1 MGHVLYPHADKPKE
15 GSRTAPRRSATA
27 PPTRFRSLS
36 DPESLREFARN
47 LREGI
52 YITTRDGCIL
62 DANAAFLEMFGVE
75 SIEAFGDYGASAL
88 FVDPAHRVA
97 QLAALERDG
106 YVREC
111 ELTLRRPDGAHRTV
125 VDTCYL
131 IRDPDT
137 DEAFIHG
144 ILFDITARKE
154 LESTLIEMSTRDALT
169 GALNHRYLTAIDKRL
184 AADPALACGCLFV
197 DIDYFK
203 IYNDRWGHREGD
215 EVLCRMAR
223 FLTRY
228 VRAEEPVIRVGGDEF
243 LVLLHGATAV
253 ETEQVADR
261 LRCEALQHA
270 PVAFS
275 LGWAARE
282 EGEPLQRVIDRAD
295 KGMMAVRVMKRS
307 SNPRQPAIIDDE
319 R

>member
-1 MGHVLYPHADKPKE
+1 MSHVLYPHAEKSKE
-15 GSRTAPRRSATA
+15 ISRTGPRRAITA

-52 YITTRDGCIL
+52 YITTHDGRIL
-62 DANAAFLEMFGVE
+62 DANAAFLEMFGVD
-75 SIEAFGDYGASAL
+75 SLGAFGEFGAWAL
-88 FVDPAHRVA
+88 FVDPERRVE

-106 YVREC
+106 YVREF

-125 VDTCYL
+125 VDTCYV

-144 ILFDITARKE
+144 VLFDITARKE
-154 LESTLIEMSTRDALT
+154 LESTLIEMTTRDALT
-169 GALNHRYLTAIDKRL
+169 GALNRRHLVDVDQRL
-184 AADPALACGCLFV
+184 AAEPALACGCLFV

-215 EVLCRMAR
+215 EVLRRMAR
-223 FLTRY
+223 FLMRY
-228 VRAEEPVIRVGGDEF
+228 VRAEEEVLRVGGDEF
-243 LVLLHGATAV
+243 VILLHGVGAV
-253 ETEQVADR
+253 ETEQLADR
-261 LRCEALQHA
+261 LRSEALKHA

-282 EGEPLQRVIDRAD
+282 GGEPLQRVIDRAD
-295 KGMMAVRVMKRS
+295 KGMMAVRVMKRL
-307 SNPRQPAIIDDE
+307 SNPRQSAIVEEE